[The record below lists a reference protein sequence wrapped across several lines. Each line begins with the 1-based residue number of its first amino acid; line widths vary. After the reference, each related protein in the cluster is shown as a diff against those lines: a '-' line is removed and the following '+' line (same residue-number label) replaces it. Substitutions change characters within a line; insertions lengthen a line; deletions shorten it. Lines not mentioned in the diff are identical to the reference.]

1 MAAQWPHRLIFNSD
15 KAMIN
20 QKPISLKISWD
31 LLEMLDKEVSTG
43 WKKRNTLINEAVAM
57 YLNFLDCR
65 RRVRYY
71 QNTDPD
77 EAKKQALEYIRK
89 QFPGVL

>member
-1 MAAQWPHRLIFNSD
+1 
-15 KAMIN
+15 MIN
-20 QKPISLKISWD
+20 QKPISLKIEYS

-57 YLNFLDCR
+57 YLKFLDCR

-71 QNTDPD
+71 ERIDPD

>member
-1 MAAQWPHRLIFNSD
+1 
-15 KAMIN
+15 MIN
-20 QKPISLKISWD
+20 QKLISLKIEYS
-31 LLEMLDKEVSTG
+31 LLEMLDKEMSTG

-57 YLNFLDCR
+57 YLKFLDCR

-71 QNTDPD
+71 ERIDPD

-89 QFPGVL
+89 LFPGVL

>member
-1 MAAQWPHRLIFNSD
+1 MAAQWPHRLTFNSD

-57 YLNFLDCR
+57 YLEFLDCR

-71 QNTDPD
+71 ERIDPD
-77 EAKKQALEYIRK
+77 EAKKQTLEFIRK
-89 QFPGVL
+89 KFPGVL